1 MDRGELAALRD
12 AIDLLLKCPDRVR
25 AELVRWFA
33 PEAAKPNGRDHDPP
47 LAKAMIWCSHIRI
60 AASDCWQNGVR
71 NTVLKAFR
79 DQFRSSKRLAPATGP
94 APDTPS
100 EEDSEMTERISLEGK
115 VAVVTGAGRGL
126 GRAYVELLAERGAR
140 VVVNDLGTDV
150 SGFGKDSTIAQ
161 QVADLIRS
169 RGGAAIANESDI
181 STAEGGSDLIATT
194 IEHFGRID
202 LLVNNAGICGS
213 QLFEHATL
221 DDFDHYWRVH
231 LGGPVNTVKAAWP
244 HMVAQRYGKIILT
257 TSVAGLFGIRG
268 QATYA
273 AAKCAV
279 VGLMRILAMEGAEH
293 GILVNTI
300 SPNGYTRMHPAAGSR
315 MPERD
320 GKATM
325 PVEAV
330 APAIVWLASDGCAE
344 TNSIYNLEGGTI
356 QRIAIVMG
364 PGFYDPHLTPESI
377 AANYAKV
384 VSIEGFSEPGPFE
397 LSS

>member
-1 MDRGELAALRD
+1 M
-12 AIDLLLKCPDRVR
+12 
-25 AELVRWFA
+25 
-33 PEAAKPNGRDHDPP
+33 PE
-47 LAKAMIWCSHIRI
+47 
-60 AASDCWQNGVR
+60 Q
-71 NTVLKAFR
+71 
-79 DQFRSSKRLAPATGP
+79 
-94 APDTPS
+94 
-100 EEDSEMTERISLEGK
+100 ISLAGK

-126 GRAYVELLAERGAR
+126 GRAYVELLADRGAR

-150 SGFGKDSTIAQ
+150 SGFGEDSAVAE
-161 QVADLIRS
+161 QVAGLIRS
-169 RGGAAIANESDI
+169 RGGEAIGNGSDV
-181 STAEGGSDLIATT
+181 STSEGGADLVATT

-213 QLFEHATL
+213 QLFENATL
-221 DDFDHYWRVH
+221 DDFDNYWRVH

-244 HMVAQRYGKIILT
+244 HMVAQRSGKIVLV

-279 VGLMRILAMEGAEH
+279 VGLMRILAIEGAEH

-300 SPNGYTRMHPAAGSR
+300 SPVGYTRMHPAAGFR
-315 MPERD
+315 LAEAD
-320 GKATM
+320 GKAAM

-344 TNSIYNLEGGTI
+344 TNSIYHVEAGAI

-364 PGFYDPHLTPESI
+364 PGFFDPHLTPESI
-377 AANYAKV
+377 AENYAKV
-384 VSIEGFSEPGPFE
+384 ASIEGFSEPGPSE
-397 LSS
+397 PDT

>member
-1 MDRGELAALRD
+1 
-12 AIDLLLKCPDRVR
+12 
-25 AELVRWFA
+25 
-33 PEAAKPNGRDHDPP
+33 
-47 LAKAMIWCSHIRI
+47 
-60 AASDCWQNGVR
+60 
-71 NTVLKAFR
+71 
-79 DQFRSSKRLAPATGP
+79 
-94 APDTPS
+94 
-100 EEDSEMTERISLEGK
+100 MTERISLEKK

-126 GRAYVELLAERGAR
+126 GRACVELLAERGAR

-150 SGFGKDSTIAQ
+150 SGFGKDSKLAE

-169 RGGAAIANESDI
+169 RGGEAIANDSDV
-181 STAEGGSDLIATT
+181 SSPEGARDLIATT

-213 QLFEHATL
+213 QLFEDATL
-221 DDFDHYWRVH
+221 EDFAHYWRVH

-244 HMVAQRYGKIILT
+244 YMVAQRYGKIILT
-257 TSVAGLFGIRG
+257 TSVSGLFGLRG

-279 VGLMRILAMEGAEH
+279 IGLMRILAIEGAQH

-300 SPNGYTRMHPAAGSR
+300 SPNGYTRMHPAAVADPVWLEQS
-315 MPERD
+315 E
-320 GKATM
+320 ATM

-330 APAIVWLASDGCAE
+330 APAIVWLASDSCSE
-344 TNSIYNLEGGTI
+344 TNRIYNVEAGVI

-377 AANYAKV
+377 AENYAKV
-384 VSIEGFSEPGPFE
+384 ESIEGFFEPGPFE
-397 LSS
+397 PST

>member
-1 MDRGELAALRD
+1 VEDPCGCHAA
-12 AIDLLLKCPDRVR
+12 
-25 AELVRWFA
+25 
-33 PEAAKPNGRDHDPP
+33 
-47 LAKAMIWCSHIRI
+47 
-60 AASDCWQNGVR
+60 
-71 NTVLKAFR
+71 T
-79 DQFRSSKRLAPATGP
+79 ATP
-94 APDTPS
+94 SS
-100 EEDSEMTERISLEGK
+100 EEDGAMTERISLDGK

-126 GRAYVELLAERGAR
+126 GRAYVELLAERGAQ

-150 SGFGKDSTIAQ
+150 SGFGRDPTIAE

-169 RGGAAIANESDI
+169 RGGEAIANDSDV
-181 STAEGGSDLIATT
+181 STPQGGRDLIATT

-213 QLFEHATL
+213 QLFEDVAL
-221 DDFDHYWRVH
+221 DDFDQYWRVH

-244 HMVAQRYGKIILT
+244 YLVAQRHGKIILV
-257 TSVAGLFGIRG
+257 TSAVGLFGMRG

-273 AAKCAV
+273 AAKSAV
-279 VGLMRILAMEGAEH
+279 VGLMRILAIEGAGH

-300 SPNGYTRMHPAAGSR
+300 SPVGYTRMHPASGSR
-315 MPERD
+315 VPEAD

-330 APAIVWLASDGCAE
+330 APAIVWLASDGCSE
-344 TNSIYNLEGGTI
+344 TNCIYNVEAGAI

-377 AANYAKV
+377 AENYAKV
-384 VSIEGFSEPGPFE
+384 QSIEGFTEPGPFE
-397 LSS
+397 PG

>member
-1 MDRGELAALRD
+1 
-12 AIDLLLKCPDRVR
+12 
-25 AELVRWFA
+25 
-33 PEAAKPNGRDHDPP
+33 
-47 LAKAMIWCSHIRI
+47 
-60 AASDCWQNGVR
+60 
-71 NTVLKAFR
+71 
-79 DQFRSSKRLAPATGP
+79 
-94 APDTPS
+94 
-100 EEDSEMTERISLEGK
+100 MTERISLEKK

-150 SGFGKDSTIAQ
+150 SGFGKDSTLAQ

-169 RGGAAIANESDI
+169 RGGEAIANDSDV
-181 STAEGGSDLIATT
+181 SSPAGAGDLIATT
-194 IEHFGRID
+194 IKHFGRID

-213 QLFEHATL
+213 QLFEDATL
-221 DDFDHYWRVH
+221 EDFDHYWRVH

-257 TSVAGLFGIRG
+257 TSVVGLLGFRG

-279 VGLMRILAMEGAEH
+279 VGLMRILAIEGAEY

-300 SPNGYTRMHPAAGSR
+300 SPVGYTRMHPAAVADPAWLKQS
-315 MPERD
+315 E
-320 GKATM
+320 ATA

-330 APAIVWLASDGCAE
+330 APAIIWLASDRCSQ
-344 TNSIYNLEGGTI
+344 TNRIYHVEAGTI

-377 AANYAKV
+377 AENSAKV
-384 VSIEGFSEPGPFE
+384 ESIEGFFEPGPFE
-397 LSS
+397 PST

>member
-1 MDRGELAALRD
+1 
-12 AIDLLLKCPDRVR
+12 
-25 AELVRWFA
+25 
-33 PEAAKPNGRDHDPP
+33 
-47 LAKAMIWCSHIRI
+47 
-60 AASDCWQNGVR
+60 
-71 NTVLKAFR
+71 
-79 DQFRSSKRLAPATGP
+79 
-94 APDTPS
+94 
-100 EEDSEMTERISLEGK
+100 
-115 VAVVTGAGRGL
+115 VTGAGRGL

-150 SGFGKDSTIAQ
+150 AGFGKDSRIAE

-169 RGGAAIANESDI
+169 RGGEAIANDSDV
-181 STAEGGSDLIATT
+181 STPEGGSDLITTT

-213 QLFEHATL
+213 QLFEDATL

-273 AAKCAV
+273 AAKCAI
-279 VGLMRILAMEGAEH
+279 VGLMRILAIEGAEH

-300 SPNGYTRMHPAAGSR
+300 SPSGYTRMHSAATGAGSVFGGSPG
-315 MPERD
+315 PEWL
-320 GKATM
+320 KQSEAAM

-330 APAIVWLASDGCAE
+330 APAIIWLASDRCSE
-344 TNSIYNLEGGTI
+344 TNRIYNVTAGAV
-356 QRIAIVMG
+356 QRMAIVMG

-377 AANYAKV
+377 AENYAKV
-384 VSIEGFSEPGPFE
+384 ESIEGFSEPGPFE
-397 LSS
+397 PGT